1 MIEALYIAES
11 GLNVRQKQLDSI
23 AHNIANIS
31 TSGFKAN
38 QISFMTV
45 VQENRNEA
53 GEILGSRGVGVSS
66 LKSTMDMSLG
76 KLESTGRALDVAI
89 NGDGFLEVNL
99 ADGSTAYT
107 RGGRMQ
113 VDGQGYLSAENGERL
128 AVGIQIPPDLVE
140 LELSEKGLLTGVLEG
155 GESIELGQLSL
166 VNFSNNE
173 QLDAL
178 GNNLFSA
185 KSEMMNS
192 VVYGTP
198 GESGLGTTM
207 QGMRELSNVS
217 LNEEMMSMM
226 LAQRSYQLNARIVQ
240 VSDQILETLNNLRR

>member
-38 QISFMTV
+38 QINFMTV
-45 VQENRNEA
+45 VQENHNDA
-53 GEILGSRGVGVSS
+53 GEIVSSKGVGVSS
-66 LKSTMDMSLG
+66 LKTSLDMSLG
-76 KLESTGRALDVAI
+76 KLESTGRALDIAI
-89 NGDGFLEVNL
+89 NGDGLFEVNL

-113 VDGQGYLSAENGERL
+113 VDEQGYLSAENGERL
-128 AVGIQIPPDLVE
+128 AVGIQIAPDLAG
-140 LELSEKGLLTGVLEG
+140 LKLSEKGALTGILNG
-155 GESIELGQLSL
+155 GESIELGQLTL
-166 VNFSNNE
+166 VNFSNND
-173 QLDAL
+173 QLVAV
-178 GNNLFSA
+178 GNNLYVA
-185 KSEMMNS
+185 KEEMMNS
-192 VVYGTP
+192 MVYGTP

-207 QGMRELSNVS
+207 QGIRELSNVS
-217 LNEEMMSMM
+217 LNEEMMGMM

>member
-1 MIEALYIAES
+1 
-11 GLNVRQKQLDSI
+11 
-23 AHNIANIS
+23 
-31 TSGFKAN
+31 
-38 QISFMTV
+38 
-45 VQENRNEA
+45 
-53 GEILGSRGVGVSS
+53 
-66 LKSTMDMSLG
+66 
-76 KLESTGRALDVAI
+76 
-89 NGDGFLEVNL
+89 
-99 ADGSTAYT
+99 
-107 RGGRMQ
+107 MQ

-226 LAQRSYQLNARIVQ
+226 LGLCKRTSQSIIVSLAKHSSSTAQVGLKTAWAVSPRRAAAPTRSNEPLNCSIAGWRY
-240 VSDQILETLNNLRR
+240 T